1 MDLRESSA
9 TSVYP
14 PRYTL
19 QFWLLCLS
27 SLLFFASFNMLI
39 PELPAFLTALDG
51 GQYKG
56 YIISLFTFTALIS
69 RPFSGKLTDRIG
81 RKPVIIFGG
90 IVCMICSLL
99 YPLLTT
105 VFAFFALRVIHGFS
119 TGFTPTGQSTYVSD
133 IIPVDRRGEAMGL
146 LGMIGSV
153 GMAMGPAI
161 GGMVAREY
169 GLNVMFYLSS
179 FFGFIAAVIVL
190 GMKETLPARSR
201 FKVSML
207 KIDRHDLFE
216 PRVVLPCI
224 VMGLAYYAYGAM
236 LTLIPDFGE
245 HVGIYRKELLFTYYT
260 IASILIRVIGGKAS
274 DRYGRVPVL
283 VTSTAVVMV
292 SMLMIAVAETQSLL
306 IAGMIL
312 YGLGGGSVSPTL
324 LAWATDL
331 SEERHR
337 GRALA
342 SLYIFMELG
351 IGVGAFVS
359 GWFYRPHMSGW
370 SGFFMPF
377 AISSA
382 LAGVA
387 FITLLLKPLMGRSH
401 GSNRSH

>member
-1 MDLRESSA
+1 MTKS
-9 TSVYP
+9 
-14 PRYTL
+14 RYTI
-19 QFWLLCLS
+19 QFFLLCIS

-56 YIISLFTFTALIS
+56 YIISLFTLTALIS
-69 RPFSGKLTDRIG
+69 RPFSGKLADNIG
-81 RKPVIIFGG
+81 RKPVIISGAV
-90 IVCMICSLL
+90 VCMFCSLL

-105 VFAFFALRVIHGFS
+105 VFAFFMLRIIHGFS

-133 IIPVDRRGEAMGL
+133 IIPAERRGEAMGL
-146 LGMIGSV
+146 IGMVSSV

-179 FFGFIAAVIVL
+179 AFGFIAAVIVI
-190 GMKETLPARSR
+190 GMKETLPTKKS
-201 FKVSML
+201 FNISML

-216 PRVVLPCI
+216 PRVLLPCI
-224 VMGLAYYAYGAM
+224 IMGLSYYAYGVM

-245 HVGIYRKELLFTYYT
+245 HVGIHRKELLFTVFT
-260 IASILIRVIGGKAS
+260 IASIVIRVVGGKAS
-274 DRYGRVPVL
+274 DKYGRVPVL
-283 VTSTAVVMV
+283 VISTAVVMIA
-292 SMLMIAVAETQSLL
+292 MLMISVAETQPLL

-312 YGLGGGSVSPTL
+312 YGLGQGSVSPAL

-331 SEERHR
+331 SEERHK

-342 SLYIFMELG
+342 SLYIFMEFG
-351 IGVGAFVS
+351 IGVGAFAS
-359 GWFYRPHMSGW
+359 GWFYRHEW
-370 SGFFMPF
+370 SGFFIPF

-387 FITLLLKPLMGRSH
+387 FITLLLKPVIAHRSH
-401 GSNRSH
+401 RSH